1 MEINTNTNTE
11 KASNLYMTKY
21 APLIKVL
28 ANNARNGLFIKF
40 SSKHLNNH

>member
-1 MEINTNTNTE
+1 MENNTNANTND
-11 KASNLYMTKY
+11 YMTKF